1 MSVNCIHCDTREN
14 VIVPKQLSAEDDVSS
29 GRITEGKYLEICKI
43 TKKLYENL
51 MVLCFCKEQEE
62 EEEDEDSID
71 VSILTVTT
79 DNTKHLVG
87 LPGDFLDKYLNEE
100 IYVSERLYN
109 NNMKFVV
116 LPVNLLPFRHIYYD
130 STDNQFKELL
140 NWFDDFVGNVA
151 FDA

>member
-51 MVLCFCKEQEE
+51 MVLCSCKELE
-62 EEEDEDSID
+62 EEEDEHSID

-116 LPVNLLPFRHIYYD
+116 LPVNLLPFNHIYYD

>member
-51 MVLCFCKEQEE
+51 MVLCSCKELE
-62 EEEDEDSID
+62 EEEDEHSID

-116 LPVNLLPFRHIYYD
+116 DAVNLSPFNHIYYD